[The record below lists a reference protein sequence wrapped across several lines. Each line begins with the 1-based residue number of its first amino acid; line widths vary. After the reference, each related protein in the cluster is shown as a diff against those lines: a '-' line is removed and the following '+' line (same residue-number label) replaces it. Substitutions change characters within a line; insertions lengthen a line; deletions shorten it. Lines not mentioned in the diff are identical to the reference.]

1 MIPEGNLLHLY
12 ECKWHD
18 ETGERPRNIHKIV
31 PVFGE
36 NKISR
41 ITTITTIR
49 EKMRISEKF
58 SVSNVVSL

>member
-18 ETGERPRNIHKIV
+18 ASGEMPKNIHKIL

-36 NKISR
+36 DNIR
-41 ITTITTIR
+41 QITTLTTVPQKIR
-49 EKMRISEKF
+49 INENF
-58 SVSNVVSL
+58 SVSNVVEL